1 MGVVLENTHL
11 YTRDNRAVTAGNT
24 AVDAAVD
31 IRDLRRP
38 VLTIDARASGTLASL
53 HAFASTSP
61 VGQVFGGHLDKVH
74 VDGAST
80 MTLELRVPLQSW
92 QEFDFTATVTSSD
105 GSMRITGFDPPLT
118 EPAGTVTVQR
128 DHVES
133 EGLAGRLLGGPVH
146 VEVNDAGPGAPGYKV
161 LASARGTASA
171 VALID
176 ELSLPLEGLLA
187 GQADYRAELRFPE
200 ARYEQGQPFAIRV
213 ESDLAGLAV
222 ALPTP
227 FAKHAEDPRL
237 LAGELT
243 FDTGGASIRSV
254 GTLGDELAWELGFAR
269 QEGRLDFDRGMLAL
283 GGVALTVPDV
293 RGLHVRGSVPE
304 LDIAAWLAV
313 SGGEERNAGT
323 ANRLRSVD
331 VEVGELAVVG
341 QRLRDTRLKIDSSA
355 RDWLVQIDGEKVL
368 GSIFV
373 PYDFSPAATLVLNM
387 ERLVLAGDEG
397 EGAAAEP
404 TPRPLDP
411 RSLPAI
417 SFRAAEFGVGE
428 RRFGAVEMELVHRA
442 DGLVAE
448 RLVAIDPSFRIDGG
462 GDWLADASNS
472 LGSTS
477 RITATLSSTDVKAT
491 LRRLGYQPG
500 IESDE
505 MRMAFDLRWEGGPH
519 GDFLESLD
527 GQVDVHLG
535 TGQLVEVEPGAGRVF
550 GLMSIVAL
558 PRRLSLDFRDVFQKG
573 FVFDEISGTFRLEN
587 GSAYTCD
594 LSLVGPA
601 ADIGIAGQADLV
613 ADSYSQAA
621 VVSAN
626 LGNTLP
632 VVGAIAAGP
641 QVAAALFLFSQV
653 FKKPLKEVGQVYY
666 SMSGSWHNPVVESTD
681 ADGFDASA
689 ARAGCL

>member
-1 MGVVLENTHL
+1 
-11 YTRDNRAVTAGNT
+11 
-24 AVDAAVD
+24 
-31 IRDLRRP
+31 
-38 VLTIDARASGTLASL
+38 
-53 HAFASTSP
+53 
-61 VGQVFGGHLDKVH
+61 
-74 VDGAST
+74 
-80 MTLELRVPLQSW
+80 
-92 QEFDFTATVTSSD
+92 
-105 GSMRITGFDPPLT
+105 
-118 EPAGTVTVQR
+118 
-128 DHVES
+128 
-133 EGLAGRLLGGPVH
+133 
-146 VEVNDAGPGAPGYKV
+146 
-161 LASARGTASA
+161 
-171 VALID
+171 
-176 ELSLPLEGLLA
+176 
-187 GQADYRAELRFPE
+187 
-200 ARYEQGQPFAIRV
+200 
-213 ESDLAGLAV
+213 
-222 ALPTP
+222 
-227 FAKHAEDPRL
+227 
-237 LAGELT
+237 
-243 FDTGGASIRSV
+243 
-254 GTLGDELAWELGFAR
+254 
-269 QEGRLDFDRGMLAL
+269 MLAL